1 MSKSEKVYNFDLQN
15 ILLIKIVIL
24 GDDSLILK

>member
-1 MSKSEKVYNFDLQN
+1 MAKSEKVYNFDLQN

-24 GDDSLILK
+24 GEDSLILK